1 MADQSQQEGT
11 PEFFIADLCVTKPV
25 MFMLILAELPVTLV
39 SSLMAKLVFSEPA
52 YLLKPMRE
60 VKLAGDNSPRLPYH
74 GGHS

>member
-39 SSLMAKLVFSEPA
+39 AA
-52 YLLKPMRE
+52 
-60 VKLAGDNSPRLPYH
+60 
-74 GGHS
+74 